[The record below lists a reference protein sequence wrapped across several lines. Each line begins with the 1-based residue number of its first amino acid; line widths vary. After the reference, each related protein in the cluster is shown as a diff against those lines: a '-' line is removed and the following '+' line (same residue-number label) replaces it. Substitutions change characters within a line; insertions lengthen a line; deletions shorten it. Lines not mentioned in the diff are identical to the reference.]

1 MARSVE
7 GTTPSAVPVFVRQ
20 ATGLVRE
27 LSWFDTFIMV
37 FAILNVPL
45 GLSEVA
51 AFATGASAYPSAN
64 MPLAFILSAP
74 AMLTLGMVYALL
86 SSAMPRSGG
95 DYVWVSRILHPS
107 IGFGVNFFVTFVLL
121 SSAGLNSLLMATW
134 FLPPVFHI
142 IGLDGVAAF
151 CADTTGFGAV
161 TVGTLVT
168 LLLLGVFLLGLKRV
182 RQIMFGLFAFITVGT
197 IFWMI
202 LLFALPHSSFVD
214 SFNASQ
220 GSGAYQSVLAS
231 ASKAG
236 FAILPAAAFANTFS
250 AVIYAFQSY
259 NGFQNSGYFSG
270 EIKRAS
276 SSVMRAMLA
285 ALIFGAIGFS
295 LGMLAIYH
303 YFGQDFV
310 GAIATNGL
318 AFPKSNLPF
327 PAVMP
332 SLALFVTDS
341 PIVHMII
348 ALTFLAAIFW
358 IQPPAVLIATRN
370 LFAWS
375 FDRVLPG
382 RLAQVNERL
391 HSPVIATIIVAVIIE
406 LFTLITIRTT
416 FFGNLLGL
424 AAFSALIGVIVSI
437 AAMIFPF
444 RRPDIFEK
452 SPALVKARLGTIPA
466 ITIWGGLSLIVNAVL
481 MYIAFSSPVFGGSS
495 NVFDPTF
502 LKGVF
507 FSLLILVIPI
517 VFYFISRY
525 VSRSTRKLDIAQA
538 FDEIPPE

>member
-1 MARSVE
+1 MAKSVE
-7 GTTPSAVPVFVRQ
+7 GAPSAASVFVRQ

-45 GLSEVA
+45 GLAEVA
-51 AFATGASAYPSAN
+51 AFATGGSAYPAAN

-74 AMLTLGMVYALL
+74 AMLTLGMVYALFT
-86 SSAMPRSGG
+86 SAMPRSGG
-95 DYVWVSRILHPS
+95 DYVWVSRVIHPS
-107 IGFGVNFFVTFVLL
+107 IGFGVNVFVSFVLL

-142 IGLDGVAAF
+142 IGLDSVAAF
-151 CADTTGFGAV
+151 CADTKGFGAV

-168 LLLLGVFLLGLKRV
+168 LLLLGVFLLGLRRL
-182 RQIMFGLFAFITVGT
+182 RQIMFGLFAFIILGT
-197 IFWMI
+197 ILWMI
-202 LLFALPHSSFVD
+202 LLFALPHSAFVANFD
-214 SFNASQ
+214 ASQ
-220 GSGAYQSVLAS
+220 GSGAYQAVLAA

-236 FAILPAAAFANTFS
+236 YQILPGAVFLNTFS

-270 EIKRAS
+270 EIKQAS
-276 SSVMRAMLA
+276 SSVIRAMLA

-303 YFGQDFV
+303 YYGQNFI
-310 GAIATNGL
+310 GAIATNGI
-318 AFPKSNLPF
+318 AFPGSNLPF

-332 SLALFVTDS
+332 ALGLFVTDS
-341 PIVHMII
+341 PVIHMLI

-358 IQPPAVLIATRN
+358 IQPPAVLIGTRN

-375 FDRVLPG
+375 FDRILPS
-382 RLAQVNERL
+382 RLADVNERL
-391 HSPVIATIIVAVIIE
+391 HSPVIATIIVAVVIE
-406 LFTLITIRTT
+406 LFTLITIKTS

-437 AAMIFPF
+437 AAIIFPF
-444 RRPDIFEK
+444 RRPDIYAK
-452 SPALVKARLGTIPA
+452 APALVRARLLGIPG
-466 ITIWGGLSLIVNAVL
+466 ISIWGTLSLIVNGIL
-481 MYIAFSSPVFGGSS
+481 CYIAFSSPVFGGSS

-502 LKGVF
+502 LKGIF
-507 FSLLILVIPI
+507 FSLLVLIIP
-517 VFYFISRY
+517 VAYYFVSRL
-525 VSRSTRKLDIAQA
+525 VSRSSRKLDISQA
-538 FDEIPPE
+538 FEEIPPE

>member
-1 MARSVE
+1 MARSAE
-7 GTTPSAVPVFVRQ
+7 GTTPVVSVFVRQ

-45 GLSEVA
+45 GLAEVA
-51 AFATGASAYPSAN
+51 AFATGASAYPAAN
-64 MPLAFILSAP
+64 MPLAFIFSAP
-74 AMLTLGMVYALL
+74 AMLTLGMVYALFTA
-86 SSAMPRSGG
+86 AMPRSGG
-95 DYVWVSRILHPS
+95 DYVWTSRILHPS
-107 IGFGVNFFVTFVLL
+107 IGFGVNVFVSFVLL

-142 IGLDGVAAF
+142 LGLDGLAAF
-151 CADTTGFGAV
+151 SADTTGIGAV
-161 TVGTLVT
+161 TVGTIVT
-168 LLLLGVFLLGLKRV
+168 LLLLGVFLLGLRKV
-182 RQIMFGLFAFITVGT
+182 KQIMFGLFAFITLGT

-202 LLFALPHSSFVD
+202 LLFILPHSDFVTA
-214 SFNASQ
+214 FNANQ
-220 GSGAYQSVLAS
+220 GSGAYQAVLAS
-231 ASKAG
+231 ATKTG
-236 FAILPAAAFANTFS
+236 YAILPSAVFLNTFS

-270 EIKRAS
+270 EIKQAS
-276 SSVMRAMLA
+276 SSVIRAMLC
-285 ALIFGAIGFS
+285 ALVFGAIGFS

-303 YFGQDFV
+303 YYGQDFI

-318 AFPKSNLPF
+318 AFPNSNLPF

-332 SLALFVTDS
+332 SLGLFVTDNGF
-341 PIVHMII
+341 VHAII

-358 IQPPAVLIATRN
+358 IQPPAVLIGTRN

-382 RLAQVNERL
+382 RLASVNDRL
-391 HSPVIATIIVAVIIE
+391 HSPVVATVIVAIIIE
-406 LFTLITIRTT
+406 LFTLITIKTT

-424 AAFSALIGVIVSI
+424 AAFSALIGVVVSF
-437 AAMIFPF
+437 ASVIFPF

-452 SPALVKARLGTIPA
+452 SPAIVRARLLGIPA
-466 ITIWGGLSLIVNAVL
+466 ISIWGALSMIVNGVL
-481 MYIAFSSPVFGGSS
+481 CYIAFSSTPFGGSS
-495 NVFDPTF
+495 NVLDPTF

-507 FSLLILVIPI
+507 FSALGLIIPI
-517 VFYFISRY
+517 VFYFISRF

-538 FDEIPPE
+538 FEEIPPE